1 MRTTITID
9 DALYLKVVELAEPGM
24 DKAEL
29 IREAMN
35 VFARVLIGKR
45 LAALGGS
52 TPEMKSIP
60 RRRLKNDQAV

>member
-1 MRTTITID
+1 M
-9 DALYLKVVELAEPGM
+9 VELAEPGM

-52 TPEMKSIP
+52 TPEMKNIP
-60 RRRLKNDQAV
+60 RRRLKNDQSA